1 VVVQLVRR
9 RPEERE
15 GSGQRT
21 EAADVEGFVFR
32 SGAIGGVWWQRG
44 GRAGGPRRHG
54 SCPCTRRPAGT
65 EQAGQQAIAA
75 GRCTC
80 RRGGRAAQQPGLDT
94 AVAARAR
101 HMPPWRS
108 CRSAARPRPRRRT
121 PASLQS
127 PAAALQ
133 LLLRSRPLSDGSF
146 GWGALHYQ
154 LFYSIYFFQEH
165 LFTSTTH
172 HMCFFSF
179 ACNERQLDGSVAR
192 AQRLCNQQGVN
203 YSLIRVLLTR
213 CYSCYNNY
221 SLILVGFNLCN
232 DLINTI
238 LC

>member
-1 VVVQLVRR
+1 LRDSSSEAEPSAASGGNAAVAQMARGGMAQVHVQGDQRGHNKQ
-9 RPEERE
+9 
-15 GSGQRT
+15 GSMPSLLRHQHRCT
-21 EAADVEGFVFR
+21 YR
-32 SGAIGGVWWQRG
+32 RG
-44 GRAGGPRRHG
+44 GRAG
-54 SCPCTRRPAGT
+54 
-65 EQAGQQAIAA
+65 
-75 GRCTC
+75 
-80 RRGGRAAQQPGLDT
+80 QQPGLDT

-127 PAAALQ
+127 PAAALPP
-133 LLLRSRPLSDGSF
+133 LLRSRPLSDGSF

-213 CYSCYNNY
+213 CYSCY
-221 SLILVGFNLCN
+221 
-232 DLINTI
+232 T
-238 LC
+238 